1 MQYPHLIEQ
10 HAEMLPF
17 LWSQRTALADDET
30 TAIAD
35 LNRFDLRVQGNQD
48 GLRLAGHVAF
58 PILEHTWS
66 QPSPGVVFGRATVAL
81 AAGDMEQ
88 FAQLTMLPGARSPL
102 VSALGFA
109 EPGAAANA
117 LGLLAARDD
126 LPSRQ
131 IAARGHRALRLAAGL
146 ASLIS
151 DPDLSVQGPAI
162 EAAGLARSVDEAAL
176 SALHHA
182 ARSGGFGPHWA
193 LWLIS
198 RDPSHLEAML
208 EMPDVDPARAA
219 LAARLAPPSLL
230 AGWISAHQR
239 HSPALAIELTAAL
252 GLVEHLGWLG
262 EVLEDPRY
270 CAQAARALRR
280 VTGAP
285 DLPVESELA
294 EAETLLSAGRELRG
308 WVEANAGRFVR
319 QERYLAGA
327 RITPRT
333 ICAQLSNGKQ
343 GVRLQA
349 AFEAA
354 TWVDSRAPVLNTH
367 GPAFRQLASLRTWN
381 LGLS

>member
-1 MQYPHLIEQ
+1 
-10 HAEMLPF
+10 MLPF

-35 LNRFDLRVQGNQD
+35 LNRFDLRLQGNQD
-48 GLRLAGHVAF
+48 GLRLAGQVAF

-66 QPSPGVVFGRATVAL
+66 QPSPGVLFGRATVAL
-81 AAGDMEQ
+81 AAGDVEQ

-131 IAARGHRALRLAAGL
+131 IAARGHRALRLAVGL
-146 ASLIS
+146 ASLIG

-162 EAAGLARSVDEAAL
+162 EAAGLARNVDEAAL

-182 ARSGGFGPHWA
+182 VRAGGFGPYWA

-198 RDPSHLEAML
+198 RDPRHLEAML

-219 LAARLAPPSLL
+219 LAARLASPSLL

-262 EVLEDPRY
+262 ELLEDPRY
-270 CAQAARALRR
+270 CAQAAQALRR

-285 DLPVESELA
+285 
-294 EAETLLSAGRELRG
+294 AETLLSAGRELRE

-319 QERYLAGA
+319 QDRYLAGA

-354 TWVDSRAPVLNTH
+354 AWADSRAPILNTH

-381 LGLS
+381 LEGA

>member
-182 ARSGGFGPHWA
+182 VHAGGFDPHWA

-270 CAQAARALRR
+270 CAQAAQALRR
-280 VTGAP
+280 VTGARRISKWRANWPKPKRSYRRAASYADGSKPTP
-285 DLPVESELA
+285 DVSSGKSDIWPARVSRPGQ
-294 EAETLLSAGRELRG
+294 SAPNSAMGNR
-308 WVEANAGRFVR
+308 VSV
-319 QERYLAGA
+319 Y
-327 RITPRT
+327 
-333 ICAQLSNGKQ
+333 
-343 GVRLQA
+343 RLH
-349 AFEAA
+349 
-354 TWVDSRAPVLNTH
+354 SRRRP
-367 GPAFRQLASLRTWN
+367 G
-381 LGLS
+381 

>member
-1 MQYPHLIEQ
+1 MQYPHVIEQ

-17 LWSQRTALADDET
+17 LWSQRTALAHDET

-35 LNRFDLRVQGNQD
+35 LNRFDLRLQGNQD
-48 GLRLAGHVAF
+48 GLRLAGQRAW

-66 QPSPGVVFGRATVAL
+66 QLSPGVVFGRATVAL

-88 FAQLTMLPGARSPL
+88 FAHLTVLPEARSPL

-109 EPGAAANA
+109 GPGAAANA

-131 IAARGHRALRLAAGL
+131 IAARGHRALRLTAGL

-151 DPDLSVQGPAI
+151 DPDPSVQGPAI
-162 EAAGLARSVDEAAL
+162 EAAGLARSLDEAAL

-182 ARSGGFGPHWA
+182 TRAGGFGPHWA

-198 RDPSHLEAML
+198 RDPTHLEAML

-219 LAARLAPPSLL
+219 LAARLASPSLL
-230 AGWISAHQR
+230 AGWLSAHQR
-239 HSPALAIELTAAL
+239 RSPALAIELTAAL

-280 VTGAP
+280 ITGAPP
-285 DLPVESELA
+285 DLPVESE
-294 EAETLLSAGRELRG
+294 SADTGRELRA
-308 WVEANAGRFVR
+308 WVEANAGRFAR

-327 RITPRT
+327 HITPRT
-333 ICAQLSNGKQ
+333 IRAQLNHGKQ

-354 TWVDSRAPVLNTH
+354 AWVGTREPILNTH
-367 GPAFRQLASLRTWN
+367 GPAFRQLAALRSWN
-381 LGLS
+381 LEEG

>member
-1 MQYPHLIEQ
+1 MQYPHVIEQ

-17 LWSQRTALADDET
+17 LWSRRTALVDDET

-35 LNRFDLRVQGNQD
+35 LNRFDLRLQGNQD
-48 GLRLAGHVAF
+48 GLRLAGQLAW

-66 QPSPGVVFGRATVAL
+66 QPSPGVVFGRATLAL
-81 AAGDMEQ
+81 AAGDVEQ
-88 FAQLTMLPGARSPL
+88 FAQLTMLPEARSPL
-102 VSALGFA
+102 VSALGFVG
-109 EPGAAANA
+109 PGAATNA
-117 LGLLAARDD
+117 LGLLASRDD

-131 IAARGHRALRLAAGL
+131 IAARGHRALRLATGL

-151 DPDLSVQGPAI
+151 DPDPTVQEPAI
-162 EAAGLARSVDEAAL
+162 EAAGLARSLDEAAL

-198 RDPSHLEAML
+198 RDPTHFEAML
-208 EMPDVDPARAA
+208 EMPDVGPARAA
-219 LAARLAPPSLL
+219 LAARLASPSLL
-230 AGWISAHQR
+230 VDWISAHQR
-239 HSPALAIELTAAL
+239 RSPALAIELTAAL

-262 EVLEDPRY
+262 EVLGDPRY
-270 CAQAARALRR
+270 RAQAAQALRR

-285 DLPVESELA
+285 DLPVESE
-294 EAETLLSAGRELRG
+294 SADAGGELRA

-333 ICAQLSNGKQ
+333 IRAQLNNGKQ

-354 TWVDSRAPVLNTH
+354 AWVGSGAPILNTH

-381 LGLS
+381 LEEG